1 MTWSTGGE
9 NLYLLRYLRTIIW
22 ELPFRWLSFRWP
34 HTLAYT
40 WTSLDFQQANRWFL
54 GIVYKHV
61 SDIFS
66 PIQDI
71 TGTWCVCARVL
82 LISNIPFGMASVR
95 VERLV
100 IWGVGE
106 SLHLCAKDLCG
117 SGCCRRDWTYGD
129 WSISHFGIGSLPM
142 ITVAHIFLEQT
153 PTSKWCCEHPAQ
165 RCFPF
170 VNCQYKW
177 RYLHWILV
185 VRCWVRR

>member
-1 MTWSTGGE
+1 MAQFSLASYPGIHLDITWLSTGQPMISWHSVQARFW
-9 NLYLLRYLRTIIW
+9 YL
-22 ELPFRWLSFRWP
+22 
-34 HTLAYT
+34 
-40 WTSLDFQQANRWFL
+40 
-54 GIVYKHV
+54 
-61 SDIFS
+61 FS

-106 SLHLCAKDLCG
+106 SLGHLCAKDLCG